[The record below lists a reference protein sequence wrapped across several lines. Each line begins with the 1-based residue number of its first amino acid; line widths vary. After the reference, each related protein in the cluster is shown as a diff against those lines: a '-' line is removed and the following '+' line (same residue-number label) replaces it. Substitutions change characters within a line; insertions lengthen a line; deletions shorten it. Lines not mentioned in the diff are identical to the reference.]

1 MSQRY
6 KYINIKKD
14 PDTKR
19 KMFVTTLYP
28 KIPTSDSDIY
38 IITKEGDRLDNLAYL
53 YYGDVSLY
61 WIIAQANHVGK
72 GTYWLTPGQ
81 QFRIPVDTTSIVRL
95 YHELNVN
102 R

>member
-1 MSQRY
+1 MAQRY
-6 KYINIKKD
+6 KHTNIKKD

-19 KMFVTTLYP
+19 RMFVTTLYP
-28 KIPTSDSDIY
+28 KIPKSDNDIY
-38 IITKEGDRLDNLAYL
+38 IITKEGDRLDNLAYM
-53 YYGDVSLY
+53 YYGDVTLY

-81 QFRIPVDTTSIVRL
+81 QFRIPTDTLNIVKL
-95 YHELNVN
+95 YNDLNKT